1 MPSKVQLYAQMADRT
16 AEQITGSYQK
26 WTAFLTTAARLYKY
40 PYNEQ
45 LMIFAQRP
53 EATACAEYDLWN
65 KQMRRYVRRGSK
77 GIALVDTSSD
87 QPKLRYVFDVS
98 DTSGGENSRRPYL
111 WEYRQ
116 EHREVVSAA
125 LEQRFDV
132 SGENGLA
139 DQMERVAAQL
149 VDEYWHD
156 NWRDIVGIVDG
167 SFLEGYD
174 DFNIGA
180 AFRNAAVVSTT
191 YALLSRCGM
200 QPGDYFEHE
209 DFLNVFDFNTPQTVA
224 ALGTAISQSSELV
237 LRQIEI
243 TIKNY
248 EREKLAE
255 RSHSHD
261 RADLHQERGLPDS
274 RPDAER
280 DAGGRETPGQ
290 VRETAQ
296 ELSSGAQT
304 GAVQPSGAVGEAV
317 SAPAGDQRDGEPEAG
332 ADDAGADEV
341 GGRDGGAESPRP
353 DEMGGADEQPESAGG
368 GDHSQR
374 AGVQLTNDAP
384 EAEPAQ
390 PPIPQ
395 AYQLSLFPTEDEQ
408 IAYIAEAESY
418 TPSAFSMSIP
428 QADIDHILRMEGN
441 ADYARMKIATEF
453 SKVKSVEE
461 IAAFLQSSFHGGNG
475 VVTEN
480 GRYSAWYAED
490 GIHIANG
497 DAARYLTSAKVVS
510 WQEAAERI
518 GQLLEQGE
526 YAANVELAEAPGHE
540 RTELAQS
547 IWYLRQD
554 LSEKARA
561 QGYLSCLSDM
571 RGGGFPEETARLAE
585 RLTDPAFREVLMD
598 DFSQLRSDYREDRS
612 LLRFHHHK
620 PDKIEQ
626 GLRELSLPRR
636 EYRTEMAEIPAVQRF
651 ITEDEIAATLTRGS
665 NIEGSKGRIYA
676 YFKEKHS
683 PKEQADF
690 LRKEYGIGGHSHA
703 VSGASHSGED
713 HSGKGVSLKKQD
725 CPEIQLNWANVAK
738 RISELIRK
746 DRFLTLEEKARF
758 EQLQRQTAARSAAWN
773 DYNAVKEAHPDNLV
787 LFQVGDF
794 FELYGEDAKQAAG
807 LLDMNLTSRSIPG
820 AGRVEMC
827 GVPSH
832 NLEMY
837 VEKLR
842 DKYDVT
848 IAEAPDFRGERH
860 IYTLRSIDHEA
871 EAAINAYEAEFG
883 ADGTRVF
890 RDPAA
895 EQVQPTVQELFERYR
910 LSVGNAL
917 VADDAFLNACRNSD
931 RQNAYLE
938 GAAAIRRIVTE
949 SGDLQLTRL
958 YFDMPAFHNRL
969 HQELLDE
976 LYPTLATTITPSPY
990 KVTQE
995 DIDAALQSWN
1005 GKIES
1010 KQAVV
1015 RYMAQHGRERE
1026 TAAWLAREYG
1036 LKDTSKPLQIS
1047 VGNSEPVT
1055 LSWAKVQRRIALLIR
1070 EDKFFTEQE
1079 KSLLENNPDYRLLGR
1094 LRADCEYFLGAGN
1107 RAEKHLWAGSVYAQ
1121 IVKMRELYDALPQKP
1136 EWLTKEM
1143 IDDYADRMAP
1153 QYQVVVYHHF
1163 ENSFDEKRDYQ
1174 TLEEAE
1180 KAAQGYVNGTME
1192 SDGFAYDGAAI
1203 YDQQA
1208 RKYLRIYGD
1217 YPDERAHAEVA
1228 GREPTAETII
1238 PADRFHVVSLDRG
1251 FRTLYAV
1258 WDDENNG
1265 YHVDAD
1271 GVTEEFTSEW
1281 QAEAYRLELQGQAEQ
1296 ALMERAKGLIS
1307 DFCRSEYGSE
1317 ADFGDPAKIGVAYT
1331 TVTDDEIPIQV
1342 NIDLVN
1348 YRLERYLDD
1357 EHLETRQY
1365 GSLQELIANE
1375 LENLDFSD
1383 LIHVS
1388 DEDVEQHRW
1397 HEPEEAVVE
1406 APETAPV
1413 PQKDKF
1419 PYSVGDTVYLENGKP
1434 YIIESIGVF
1443 DITLSDPTLFYP
1455 ISRAESRES
1464 FARLMERYPQ
1474 PEKTAAENTAVPE
1487 KEPNHT
1493 YTEETVAVYPGDK
1506 NNLPYDVEIRT
1517 LRFDEPEHDPPSA
1530 EPAEPEP
1537 PAMSEEE
1544 ALLLEQEGRAAL
1556 SEMGEFV
1563 PDFDDAISQ
1572 AEIDEPPTHRHAV
1585 SISIDGEW
1593 QGFPSADAAE
1603 QAAYA
1608 DFKAASHRNA
1618 QNFHITD
1625 DALGVGGAKAKFRA
1639 NMAAIHLLKELE
1651 FEGLQA
1657 SPEQQEILSRYVGWG
1672 GLADAFDESKD
1683 NWKAEFAELYAALS
1697 PEEYAAARASTLNA
1711 HYTSPT
1717 VIRAIYD
1724 AVENMGFQTGN
1735 ILEPSMGV
1743 GNFFGML
1750 PESMKSSRLYG
1761 VELDSI
1767 TGRIAKQLY
1776 PQADITVAGFE
1787 TTDRKDFYDLA
1798 VGNVPFGQYQV
1809 SDRAFDKLG
1818 FSIHNYFFAK
1828 ALDQVRPGGVV
1839 AFVTSRY
1846 TMDAKDSAARKYIAQ
1861 RADFL
1866 GAIRLPNNA
1875 FRANAGTDVVSDII
1889 FLQKRDRPIEIEP
1902 DWVHTG
1908 IWRNPGAN
1916 ADGFA
1921 INQYFIDHPEMILGR
1936 QTSESTQYGRQDF
1949 TVAPIEGADLAEQL
1963 SGAIRNIR
1971 GTYAEA
1977 ELPDLG
1983 EDETIVET
1991 VPADPNVRNFSY
2003 TVVDGELYYRQN
2015 SIMTK
2020 PDFNATAK
2028 ERAKGMVELRDCV
2041 QKLIS
2046 QQMDGFI
2053 SDETIRQTQA
2063 ELNTL
2068 YDGFTAKHGLIN
2080 SRANALA
2087 FAEDSS
2093 YYLLCSLEEL
2103 DEDKNLKRKADMFT
2117 RRTIRAHEAVTS
2129 VDTASEALAL
2139 SISEKACV
2147 DMEYMSKLTG
2157 RSQDELINEL
2167 NGVIFLDPVR
2177 GEWQTADEYLSGNVR
2192 QKLREAEQAA
2202 QDSPGYL
2209 PNVEALR
2216 QAQPRDLD
2224 ASEIEVRLGATW
2236 IDPSYIREFM
2246 WETFET
2252 PFYQQRMIDVT
2263 YSAFTA
2269 EWNIRNK
2276 NAVSYS
2282 NIAAYMT
2289 YGTERANAYKILED
2303 TLNLRDV
2310 RIYDTKHDAD
2320 GRERRVLNSKET
2332 TLAQQKQQAIRD
2344 AFRDWIWRNPD
2355 RRHTLVARY
2364 NELFNSTRPREYDGS
2379 HITFAGMNPEIRL
2392 REHQLNA
2399 VAHVLYGGNT
2409 LLAHEVGAG
2418 KTFEMVAAAMES
2430 KRLGLCHKSLFVVPN
2445 HLTEQWSGEF
2455 LRLYPSANILVATKK
2470 DFEPKNRKK
2479 FCARIATGEYDAVII
2494 GHSQFEKIP
2503 VSMERQQRLLAE
2515 QIFEVEEGLRE
2526 LKSQRAE
2533 RFTIKSLER
2542 TKRGLEAKLK
2552 KLQDSSRKDDV
2563 VTFEQLGVDR
2573 LYVDEAHNYKNL
2585 FLYTKMRNVAGLSST
2600 DAQKSSDMLLK
2611 CRYIDEITDSRGVVF
2626 ATGTPVSNS
2635 MTELY
2640 TMMRYLQHD
2649 AIRGKGLAHFDCWAS
2664 TFGETQTAI
2673 ELAPEGT
2680 GYRARTRFAKFFNL
2694 PELMTLF
2701 KEAADIKTSDQLNL
2715 PTPTPIYHNEV
2726 AQPTEIQKQMVQEL
2740 SERAARV
2747 HAQLVDP
2754 GTDNMLKITSDG
2766 RKLGLDQRIINPML
2780 PDEET
2785 TKVNQCV
2792 ANILQY
2798 WRDGEEEKLT
2808 QLVFCDI
2815 STPKTTPSQR
2825 AAKASPGTLD
2835 SPEIHALESAISLEE
2850 STETPF
2856 TVYEDVRQKLIDA
2869 GMPPEQIAFIHDAN
2883 TEVKKREL
2891 FAKVRSGQV
2900 RVLMGSTAKMGAGTN
2915 VQDRLVALHDLDCPW
2930 RPRDLTQRKGRIERQ
2945 GNQNNLVHV
2954 CRYVTEGTFDAY
2966 LWQTVENKQKF
2977 ISQIM
2982 TSKSPVRSCED
2993 VDATA
2998 LSFAEIKALC
3008 AGDPRIKERMDL
3020 DIEVSKLKIMKAD
3033 HNSKQFRLEDS
3044 LLKYFPEKIEEHKG
3058 FVRGLEADMQTL
3070 AAHPLP
3076 AEGFVG
3082 MEIRGDRLTDK
3093 ENAGAAL
3100 LDTCKEVKGKDPVQI
3115 GSYRGFTMSVAFDS
3129 MWKTYTLTLKGQMTH
3144 RVELGSDARGNL
3156 VRIENALDKMP
3167 ERLRGVQEQLENL
3180 YNQQAAAKAE
3190 VGKPFPQEQELAA
3203 KTARL
3208 IELDMELNLDGKGQ
3222 PQPEQAIAKSARPSV
3237 LDRLKAP
3244 LVHGAPEKPHK
3255 KEMEAR

>member
-1 MPSKVQLYAQMADRT
+1 MPSKLQTYMQMADEAQR
-16 AEQITGSYQK
+16 QITGSYRG
-26 WTAFLTTAARLYKY
+26 WTGFLTTAARLYKY
-40 PYNEQ
+40 PYAEQ
-45 LMIFAQRP
+45 VMIHAQRP
-53 EATACAEYDLWN
+53 DATACAEYDFWN
-65 KQMRRYVRRGSK
+65 ERMGRYVRRGSK
-77 GIALVDTSSD
+77 GIALIDSSGER
-87 QPKLRYVFDVS
+87 PRLRYVFDVS
-98 DTSGGENSRRPYL
+98 DTGGREFPKSRYL
-111 WEYRQ
+111 WEYRA
-116 EHREVVSAA
+116 EHADAVSAM
-125 LEQRFDV
+125 LESRYGVD
-132 SGENGLA
+132 GKGGLP
-139 DQMERVAAQL
+139 DQLERIASQL
-149 VDEYWHD
+149 AEEYWRD
-156 NWRDIVGIVDG
+156 YKRDILAIVDD
-167 SFLEGYD
+167 SFLYGYD
-174 DFNIGA
+174 EFNVGA
-180 AFRNAAVVSTT
+180 AFQSAAAVSIA
-191 YALLSRCGM
+191 YSLMSRCGLEA
-200 QPGDYFEHE
+200 DDRFEHE
-209 DFLNVFDFNTPQTVA
+209 DFLSIFDFNTPEA
-224 ALGTAISQSSELV
+224 AAELGTAVSRINGEV
-237 LRQIEI
+237 LRQIEV

-280 DAGGRETPGQ
+280 NAGGRETPGQ
-290 VRETAQ
+290 VWETAQ
-296 ELSSGAQT
+296 ALPSGAQT

-317 SAPAGDQRDGEPEAG
+317 PASAGDRRDGEPEIG

-353 DEMGGADEQPESAGG
+353 DEMGGADEQPESAGR
-368 GDHSQR
+368 GDHPQR
-374 AGVQLTNDAP
+374 AGVQLTQP
-384 EAEPAQ
+384 EPAK
-390 PPIPQ
+390 PLA

-428 QADIDHILRMEGN
+428 QSDIDHILRMEGN

-453 SKVKSVEE
+453 SKGKSVEE

-497 DAARYLTSAKVVS
+497 DAARHLASAKVVS

-540 RTELAQS
+540 RAELAQS

-585 RLTDPAFREVLMD
+585 SLTDLAFRETLSGELAQ
-598 DFSQLRSDYREDRS
+598 FSAAYEQDRS
-612 LLRFHHHK
+612 LMRFNFHK
-620 PDKIEQ
+620 PYQIWQ
-626 GLRELSLPRR
+626 GLQELNLPRR
-636 EYRTEMAEIPAVQRF
+636 EYSTEMAEIPAVQRF

-690 LRKEYGIGGHSHA
+690 LRKEYGIGGSSHA

-713 HSGKGVSLKKQD
+713 HSGKGIVLKKQD

-746 DRFLTLEEKARF
+746 DRFLTPEEKARF
-758 EQLQRQTAARSAAWN
+758 EQLQRQTAERSAAWN
-773 DYNAVKEAHPDNLV
+773 DYNAVKKTHPDNLV

-794 FELYGEDAKQAAG
+794 FEMYGEDAKQAAE
-807 LLDMNLTSRSIPG
+807 LLDLNLTTRAIPG

-848 IAEAPDFRGERH
+848 IAEAPDFRSERH

-895 EQVQPTVQELFERYR
+895 EQPQPTVAELFEGYK
-910 LSVGNAL
+910 LTVGNAL

-976 LYPTLATTITPSPY
+976 LYPTLATTVTPSPY
-990 KVTQE
+990 KVTQA
-995 DIDAALQSWN
+995 DIDAALQQWN
-1005 GKIES
+1005 GRIES
-1010 KQAVV
+1010 KHAVV
-1015 RYMAQHGRERE
+1015 RYMKAHARDRD

-1055 LSWAKVQRRIALLIR
+1055 LSWAKVQRRIAQLIQS
-1070 EDKFFTEQE
+1070 DNFYTEQE
-1079 KSLLENNPDYRLLGR
+1079 QDNFDNIDPIAIREAL
-1094 LRADCEYFLGAGN
+1094 
-1107 RAEKHLWAGSVYAQ
+1107 AERG
-1121 IVKMRELYDALPQKP
+1121 IVNG
-1136 EWLTKEM
+1136 
-1143 IDDYADRMAP
+1143 
-1153 QYQVVVYHHF
+1153 QVVDA
-1163 ENSFDEKRDYQ
+1163 EANRNSPFIRQVMADVERI
-1174 TLEEAE
+1174 
-1180 KAAQGYVNGTME
+1180 AAQE
-1192 SDGFAYDGAAI
+1192 RKA
-1203 YDQQA
+1203 QQ
-1208 RKYLRIYGD
+1208 
-1217 YPDERAHAEVA
+1217 E
-1228 GREPTAETII
+1228 EPAFD

-1258 WDDENNG
+1258 WDDETHG
-1265 YHVDAD
+1265 YHVDTD

-1281 QAEAYRLELQGQAEQ
+1281 QAEAYRLELQGQVEQ
-1296 ALMERAKGLIS
+1296 ALIERAKGLIS

-1317 ADFGDPAKIGVAYT
+1317 ADFSDPAKIGVAYT

-1365 GSLQELIANE
+1365 GSLQEIITNE

-1388 DEDVEQHRW
+1388 DEDVEQYRW
-1397 HEPEEAVVE
+1397 HEPEEAVTDV
-1406 APETAPV
+1406 PETAPV
-1413 PQKDKF
+1413 PQREPF
-1419 PYSVGDTVYLENGKP
+1419 PYSVGDTVYLEDGKP
-1434 YIIESIGVF
+1434 FIIESIGLF
-1443 DITLSDPTLFYP
+1443 DISLRDPSLRYP
-1455 ISRAESRES
+1455 VSRAESRES

-1474 PEKTAAENTAVPE
+1474 PEQAPA
-1487 KEPNHT
+1487 
-1493 YTEETVAVYPGDK
+1493 YTEQTVAVYPADK

-1530 EPAEPEP
+1530 EPAKPEP
-1537 PAMSEEE
+1537 PAMNEEE
-1544 ALLLEQEGRAAL
+1544 RLILEHEGRAAL

-1572 AEIDEPPTHRHAV
+1572 AEIDEPPAHRPAV
-1585 SISIDGEW
+1585 SIPVDGEW
-1593 QGFPSADAAE
+1593 QGFPSVAAAE

-1608 DFKAASHRNA
+1608 DFKAASHRDA

-1639 NMAAIHLLKELE
+1639 NMAAIHLLQELE

-1683 NWKAEFAELYAALS
+1683 NWKVEFAELYAALS

-1776 PQADITVAGFE
+1776 PKADITVAGFE
-1787 TTDRKDFYDLA
+1787 TTDRKDFFDLA

-1828 ALDQVRPGGVV
+1828 ALEQVRPGGVV

-1875 FRANAGTDVVSDII
+1875 FKANAGTDVVSDII

-1908 IWRNPGAN
+1908 AN

-1921 INQYFIDHPEMILGR
+1921 INRYFIDNPEMVLGR

-1991 VPADPNVRNFSY
+1991 IPADPNVRNFSY

-2068 YDGFTAKHGLIN
+2068 YDGFTAKYGLIN

-2147 DMEYMSKLTG
+2147 DMAYMAQLTG
-2157 RSQDELINEL
+2157 KDEDALASDL
-2167 NGVIFLDPVR
+2167 RGVIFRNPENKR
-2177 GEWQTADEYLSGNVR
+2177 WETADEYLSGNVR
-2192 QKLREAEQAA
+2192 EKLRIA
-2202 QDSPGYL
+2202 QSAQNLFEGDYAG
-2209 PNVEALR
+2209 NVEAL
-2216 QAQPRDLD
+2216 QAAQPKDLD

-2344 AFRDWIWRNPD
+2344 AFRDWIWRDPD

-2715 PTPTPIYHNEV
+2715 PTPTAVYHNEV

-2754 GTDNMLKITSDG
+2754 STDNMLKITSDG
-2766 RKLGLDQRIINPML
+2766 RKLGLDQRIINPDL
-2780 PDEET
+2780 PDDPNS
-2785 TKVNQCV
+2785 KVNRCV
-2792 ANILQY
+2792 DNIHRIWQ
-2798 WRDGEEEKLT
+2798 DGQADRLT
-2808 QLVFCDI
+2808 QLVFCDL
-2815 STPKTTPSQR
+2815 STPKTGATGAK
-2825 AAKASPGTLD
+2825 AAKTAGGNLD
-2835 SPEIHALESAISLEE
+2835 NPELNALERLIDKDNPDE
-2850 STETPF
+2850 PGF
-2856 TVYEDVRQKLIDA
+2856 TVYDDIREKLVARGI
-2869 GMPPEQIAFIHDAN
+2869 PREEIAFIHEAN
-2883 TEVKKREL
+2883 TETRKKEL

-2900 RVLMGSTAKMGAGTN
+2900 RVLMGSTFKMGAGMN

-2930 RPRDLTQRKGRIERQ
+2930 RPGDLEQRSGRIIRQ
-2945 GNQNNLVHV
+2945 GNRNKEVHIY
-2954 CRYVTEGTFDAY
+2954 RYVTESTFDAY

-2993 VDATA
+2993 VDETA
-2998 LSFAEIKALC
+2998 LSYAEIKALC
-3008 AGDPRIKERMDL
+3008 AGDERIKEKMDL
-3020 DIEVSKLKIMKAD
+3020 DVDVARLKLMKAS
-3033 HNSKQFRLEDS
+3033 HQSQQFRLEDN
-3044 LLKYFPEKIEEHKG
+3044 LLRHFPEQIRQNESFVEG
-3058 FVRGLEADMQTL
+3058 FTADMQTL
-3070 AAHPLP
+3070 SAHPHP
-3076 AEGFVG
+3076 VDGFAG
-3082 MEIRGDRLTDK
+3082 MEVKGDLLTDK
-3093 ENAGAAL
+3093 DNAGAAIL
-3100 LDTCKEVKGKDPVQI
+3100 EAFKDAKGMEPVPI
-3115 GSYRGFTMSVAFDS
+3115 GSYRGFAMSLTVEDFGRDFV
-3129 MWKTYTLTLKGQMTH
+3129 LTLKGKMNH
-3144 RVELGSDARGNL
+3144 RVTLGKDARGNL
-3156 VRIENALDKMP
+3156 TRIDNVLSAMPDRLQNVRNTLDALTAQM
-3167 ERLRGVQEQLENL
+3167 ET
-3180 YNQQAAAKAE
+3180 AKAE
-3190 VGKPFPQEQELAA
+3190 LGKPFPQEDELRT
-3203 KTARL
+3203 KSARL
-3208 IELDMELNLDGKGQ
+3208 AELNAELNIDDRT
-3222 PQPEQAIAKSARPSV
+3222 PMEQMAEDAPAVQSAKAERPSV
-3237 LDRLKAP
+3237 LAKLKAP
-3244 LVHGAPEKPHK
+3244 LSQPCAEDKIRHRN
-3255 KEMEAR
+3255 KEER

>member
-167 SFLEGYD
+167 SFLEDYD
-174 DFNIGA
+174 EFNIGA
-180 AFRNAAVVSTT
+180 AFRNATVVSTT

-237 LRQIEI
+237 LRQIEV

-248 EREKLAE
+248 EREKIAE
-255 RSHSHD
+255 RSESHERTDLHPQRGLSDSRSEPD
-261 RADLHQERGLPDS
+261 RAAASP
-274 RPDAER
+274 A
-280 DAGGRETPGQ
+280 GQ
-290 VRETAQ
+290 VRQDAEGLPEGA
-296 ELSSGAQT
+296 SSGAVEQPA
-304 GAVQPSGAVGEAV
+304 AVREAV
-317 SAPAGDQRDGEPEAG
+317 PPSAGDRRGSEQPAGT
-332 ADDAGADEV
+332 DDAGADEV
-341 GGRDGGAESPRP
+341 GRRDGSAESQRS
-353 DEMGGADEQPESAGG
+353 DEVGRADEHAESAGRG
-368 GDHSQR
+368 NDPHGV
-374 AGVQLTNDAP
+374 GVQLNMFDAP
-384 EAEPAQ
+384 AGAQMSFFPSEAE
-390 PPIPQ
+390 
-395 AYQLSLFPTEDEQ
+395 Q
-408 IAYIAEAESY
+408 IQSIAEAESV
-418 TPSAFSMSIP
+418 TPSAFSMFIS
-428 QADIDHILRMEGN
+428 QDDIDHILRAGGN
-441 ADYARMKIATEF
+441 ADAARMKIAAEF
-453 SKVKSVEE
+453 SKQKPLEDC
-461 IAAFLQSSFHGGNG
+461 AAFLKALYYGGNG
-475 VVTEN
+475 LITDN
-480 GRYSAWYAED
+480 GRLSAWYGDD
-490 GIHIANG
+490 GIHIATG
-497 DAARYLTSAKVVS
+497 DTSRYLRSAQVIG
-510 WQEAAERI
+510 WADAAERI
-518 GQLLEQGE
+518 EELLDGGAFATNLE
-526 YAANVELAEAPGHE
+526 VTEAPRYE
-540 RTELAQS
+540 RLGIAVDVWNLYHDFSDEAKSL
-547 IWYLRQD
+547 
-554 LSEKARA
+554 
-561 QGYLSCLSDM
+561 GYLSCLGNIHSTS
-571 RGGGFPEETARLAE
+571 FPEETE
-585 RLTDPAFREVLMD
+585 RLTDDLLNPAFRDRLLSEYKVFMD
-598 DFSQLRSDYREDRS
+598 AYRENRA
-612 LLRFHHHK
+612 LLRFHYHK
-620 PDKIEQ
+620 SQALLTRLED
-626 GLRELSLPRR
+626 LSLPRKEFR
-636 EYRTEMAEIPAVQRF
+636 SDMEAIPETGRF
-651 ITEDEIAATLTRGS
+651 ITEDEIAASLANGS
-665 NIEGSKGRIYA
+665 SFEGGKTRIYA
-676 YFKEKHS
+676 FFQTSHT
-683 PKEQADF
+683 PKENADF
-690 LRKEYGIGGHSHA
+690 LKKEYGIGGHTHA
-703 VSGASHSGED
+703 VSRESGSYED
-713 HSGKGVSLKKQD
+713 HGSKGITLKKAGCADVQM
-725 CPEIQLNWANVAK
+725 NWNKVAS
-738 RISELIRK
+738 RISELIRMNRYFTP
-746 DRFLTLEEKARF
+746 DEQALYDKAQAQDVVRN
-758 EQLQRQTAARSAAWN
+758 TAYDS
-773 DYNAVKEAHPDNLV
+773 YNAIKEAHPDDIV
-787 LFQVGDF
+787 LYQVGDF
-794 FELYGEDAKQAAG
+794 FEIYGEDARQAAE
-807 LLDMNLTSRSIPG
+807 LLDMNLTTRNIPDV
-820 AGRVEMC
+820 GRVEMY
-827 GVPSH
+827 GLPSH

-895 EQVQPTVQELFERYR
+895 EQVQPTVQERLEHYR
-910 LSVGNAL
+910 PVVMAAVSEDTAYR
-917 VADDAFLNACRNSD
+917 NACGHSD
-931 RQNAYLE
+931 RENAE
-938 GAAAIRRIVTE
+938 IECNAAVRRAVLNSKDMELIRLFSDVPEFR
-949 SGDLQLTRL
+949 S
-958 YFDMPAFHNRL
+958 RL
-969 HQELLDE
+969 HQEVFEGTYERLHDLLRPLSQD
-976 LYPTLATTITPSPY
+976 
-990 KVTQE
+990 
-995 DIDAALQSWN
+995 DIDDALRAWN
-1005 GKIES
+1005 GNIES
-1010 KQAVV
+1010 KHAVV
-1015 RYMAQHGRERE
+1015 RYMQQHGREKE
-1026 TAAWLAREYG
+1026 TAAWLAHEYG
-1036 LKDTSKPLQIS
+1036 GKE
-1047 VGNSEPVT
+1047 GNNLFIVRAGSPETAELTWP
-1055 LSWAKVQRRIALLIR
+1055 KVQRRLAQLIR
-1070 EDKFFTEQE
+1070 EDKFYT
-1079 KSLLENNPDYRLLGR
+1079 
-1094 LRADCEYFLGAGN
+1094 
-1107 RAEKHLWAGSVYAQ
+1107 
-1121 IVKMRELYDALPQKP
+1121 
-1136 EWLTKEM
+1136 
-1143 IDDYADRMAP
+1143 
-1153 QYQVVVYHHF
+1153 
-1163 ENSFDEKRDYQ
+1163 
-1174 TLEEAE
+1174 EAE
-1180 KAAQGYVNGTME
+1180 RDNFDDIDPVAIREALAQRGIVGGKVVDSEKLN
-1192 SDGFAYDGAAI
+1192 SDPFIQRVMQDA
-1203 YDQQA
+1203 
-1208 RKYLRIYGD
+1208 
-1217 YPDERAHAEVA
+1217 ERV
-1228 GREPTAETII
+1228 
-1238 PADRFHVVSLDRG
+1238 
-1251 FRTLYAV
+1251 
-1258 WDDENNG
+1258 
-1265 YHVDAD
+1265 
-1271 GVTEEFTSEW
+1271 
-1281 QAEAYRLELQGQAEQ
+1281 AEQ

-1317 ADFGDPAKIGVAYT
+1317 ADFSDPAKIGVAYT
-1331 TVTDDEIPIQV
+1331 TVTDDEIPLQV

-1365 GSLQELIANE
+1365 GSLQEIITNE

-1388 DEDVEQHRW
+1388 DEDVEQYRW
-1397 HEPEEAVVE
+1397 HEPEEAVTDV
-1406 APETAPV
+1406 PETAPV
-1413 PQKDKF
+1413 PQREPF
-1419 PYSVGDTVYLENGKP
+1419 PYSVGDTVYLEDGKP
-1434 YIIESIGVF
+1434 FIIENLGLF
-1443 DITLSDPTLFYP
+1443 DISLRDPSLRYP
-1455 ISRAESRES
+1455 VSRVESRES

-1474 PEKTAAENTAVPE
+1474 PEQAP
-1487 KEPNHT
+1487 T
-1493 YTEETVAVYPGDK
+1493 YTEETVAVYPADK

-1530 EPAEPEP
+1530 EPAKPEP

-1544 ALLLEQEGRAAL
+1544 ALILEQEGRAAL

-1572 AEIDEPPTHRHAV
+1572 AEIDEPPAHRPAV
-1585 SISIDGEW
+1585 SIPIDGEW
-1593 QGFPSADAAE
+1593 QDFYSVAAAE

-1608 DFKAASHRNA
+1608 DFKAASHRDA

-1639 NMAAIHLLKELE
+1639 NMAAIQLLQELE

-1672 GLADAFDESKD
+1672 GLADAFDENKP
-1683 NWKAEFAELYAALS
+1683 NWSDEFAELYATLS

-1717 VIRAIYD
+1717 VIKAIYE
-1724 AVENMGFQTGN
+1724 AVGNMGFQSGN

-1743 GNFFGML
+1743 GNFFGLL
-1750 PESMKSSRLYG
+1750 PEQMQGSKLYG

-1776 PQADITVAGFE
+1776 PKADITIAGFE

-1809 SDRAFDKLG
+1809 DDRAYNKLG
-1818 FSIHNYFFAK
+1818 FSIHDYFFAK
-1828 ALDQVRPGGVV
+1828 TLDQVRPGGVI

-1846 TMDAKDSAARKYIAQ
+1846 TMDKQSSEVRRYIAQ
-1861 RADFL
+1861 RAELL

-1875 FRANAGTDVVSDII
+1875 FRANAGTDVVSDIL

-1902 DWVHTG
+1902 DWVHLG
-1908 IWRNPGAN
+1908 QNE
-1916 ADGFA
+1916 DGFA
-1921 INQYFIDHPEMILGR
+1921 INRYFVDHPEMILGR
-1936 QTSESTQYGRQDF
+1936 QTSESTQYGKQDF
-1949 TVAPIEGADLAEQL
+1949 TVVPIEGLALADQL
-1963 SGAIRNIR
+1963 HDAVKNIR
-1971 GTYAEA
+1971 GTYQEA
-1977 ELPDLG
+1977 ELPELG
-1983 EDETIVET
+1983 EGEQIDTSI
-1991 VPADPNVRNFSY
+1991 PADPNVKNYSY
-2003 TVVDGELYYRQN
+2003 TVVDGEVYYREN
-2015 SIMTK
+2015 SRMVK
-2020 PDFNATAK
+2020 PELNATAA
-2028 ERAKGMVELRDCV
+2028 ERVKGMVALRDCV
-2041 QKLIS
+2041 NELIAL
-2046 QQMDGFI
+2046 QMDEYSAESRI
-2053 SDETIRQTQA
+2053 QEAQT
-2063 ELNTL
+2063 ELNRL
-2068 YDGFTAKHGLIN
+2068 YDAFSAKHGLIN
-2080 SRANALA
+2080 DRANRLA
-2087 FAEDSS
+2087 FSDDSS
-2093 YYLLCSLEEL
+2093 YYLLCSLEVL
-2103 DEDKNLKRKADMFT
+2103 DDDGKLERKADMFHK
-2117 RRTIRAHEAVTS
+2117 RTIKQQRSVDS
-2129 VDTASEALAL
+2129 VDTASEALAVC
-2139 SISEKACV
+2139 IGERACV
-2147 DMEYMSKLTG
+2147 DLDFMASLMGGSEKIPQIVEDLK
-2157 RSQDELINEL
+2157 
-2167 NGVIFLDPVR
+2167 GVIYKEPNSGPFDLQDG
-2177 GEWQTADEYLSGNVR
+2177 GEHWAKGWQTADEYLSGNVR
-2192 QKLREAEQAA
+2192 QKLRTAQRVAARDPFFAGNVDALIAA
-2202 QDSPGYL
+2202 QPK
-2209 PNVEALR
+2209 
-2216 QAQPRDLD
+2216 DLE

-2236 IDPSYIREFM
+2236 FDKKYIEQFM
-2246 WETFET
+2246 YETFET
-2252 PFYQQRMIDVT
+2252 PRYLRGQIEISYVP
-2263 YSAFTA
+2263 YTA
-2269 EWNIRNK
+2269 EWQ
-2276 NAVSYS
+2276 VSRKSMVRY
-2282 NIAAYMT
+2282 NDVAAFTT
-2289 YGTERANAYKILED
+2289 YGTDRASAYRLLED
-2303 TLNLRDV
+2303 ALNLRDI
-2310 RIYDTKHDAD
+2310 RIYDTIEDAD
-2320 GRERRVLNSKET
+2320 GRERRVLNAKET
-2332 TLAQQKQQAIRD
+2332 TLAAQKQQLIRD
-2344 AFRDWIWRNPD
+2344 AFKDWIWKDPE
-2355 RRHTLVARY
+2355 RRETLVRQY
-2364 NELFNSTRPREYDGS
+2364 NEEMNSTRPREYDGS
-2379 HITFAGMNPEIRL
+2379 HIVFSGMNPEITL
-2392 REHQLNA
+2392 REHQKNA
-2399 VAHVLYGGNT
+2399 IAHVLYGGNT

-2418 KTFEMVAAAMES
+2418 KTFEMVASAMES
-2430 KRLGLCHKSLFVVPN
+2430 KRLGLCQKSIFVVPN
-2445 HLTEQWSGEF
+2445 HLTEQWASEF
-2455 LRLYPSANILVATKK
+2455 LRLYPSANILVTTKK
-2470 DFEPKNRKK
+2470 DFETHNRKK
-2479 FCARIATGEYDAVII
+2479 FCACIATGDYDAVII
-2494 GHSQFEKIP
+2494 GHSQFERIP
-2503 VSMERQQRLLAE
+2503 ISPERQERLLHQ
-2515 QIFEVEEGLRE
+2515 QIEEITDGIQDTKLAGGN
-2526 LKSQRAE
+2526 S
-2533 RFTIKSLER
+2533 FTIKSLER
-2542 TKRGLEAKLK
+2542 TKKGLEARLK
-2552 KLQDSSRKDDV
+2552 KLQASDRKDDV
-2563 VTFEQLGVDR
+2563 IYFEQLGVDR
-2573 LYVDEAHNYKNL
+2573 MFVDESDNYKNL
-2585 FLYTKMRNVAGLSST
+2585 FLYTKMRNVAGLSTT
-2600 DAQKSSDMLLK
+2600 DAQKSSDMFSK
-2611 CRYIDEITDSRGVVF
+2611 CRYMDELTGGRGVVF

-2640 TMMRYLQHD
+2640 TIQRYLQHD
-2649 AIRGKGLAHFDCWAS
+2649 RLREMGMGHFDCWAS
-2664 TFGETQTAI
+2664 RFGETTTAL

-2694 PELMTLF
+2694 PELMNLF
-2701 KEAADIKTSDQLNL
+2701 KEVADIKTADQLHL
-2715 PTPTPIYHNEV
+2715 PTPEV
-2726 AQPTEIQKQMVQEL
+2726 AYHTIATKPTQIQQDMVKAL
-2740 SERAARV
+2740 SERASKV
-2747 HAQLVDP
+2747 HSGAVSPDV
-2754 GTDNMLKITSDG
+2754 DNMLKITSDG

-2850 STETPF
+2850 SSDTPF

-2945 GNQNNLVHV
+2945 GNQNKLVHV

-3082 MEIRGDRLTDK
+3082 MEIRGDQLTDK

-3167 ERLRGVQEQLENL
+3167 ERLRSVQEQLENL

-3244 LVHGAPEKPHK
+3244 PVHGAPEKPHK

>member
-167 SFLEGYD
+167 SFLEDYD
-174 DFNIGA
+174 EFNIGA

-255 RSHSHD
+255 RSESHE
-261 RADLHQERGLPDS
+261 RTDLHPQRGLSDS
-274 RPDAER
+274 RPEPDRA
-280 DAGGRETPGQ
+280 AASPAGQ
-290 VRETAQ
+290 VRQDAE
-296 ELSSGAQT
+296 ELPEGASSGAVEQPA
-304 GAVQPSGAVGEAV
+304 AVREAV
-317 SAPAGDQRDGEPEAG
+317 PPSAGDRRGGEQPAGT
-332 ADDAGADEV
+332 DDAGADEV
-341 GGRDGGAESPRP
+341 GGRDGIAESQRP
-353 DEMGGADEQPESAGG
+353 DEVGRADEHAESAGRG
-368 GDHSQR
+368 NDPHGT
-374 AGVQLTNDAP
+374 GVQLNMFDAP
-384 EAEPAQ
+384 AGAQMSFFPSEAE
-390 PPIPQ
+390 
-395 AYQLSLFPTEDEQ
+395 Q
-408 IAYIAEAESY
+408 IQSIAEAESV
-418 TPSAFSMSIP
+418 TPSAFSMFIS
-428 QADIDHILRMEGN
+428 QDDIDHILRAGGN
-441 ADYARMKIATEF
+441 ADAARMKIAAEF
-453 SKVKSVEE
+453 SKQKPLEDR
-461 IAAFLQSSFHGGNG
+461 AAFLKALYHGGNG
-475 VVTEN
+475 LITDN
-480 GRYSAWYAED
+480 GRLSAWYGDD
-490 GIHIANG
+490 GIHIATG
-497 DAARYLTSAKVVS
+497 DTSRYLRSAQVIG
-510 WQEAAERI
+510 WADAAERI
-518 GQLLEQGE
+518 EELLDGGAFATNLE
-526 YAANVELAEAPGHE
+526 VTEAPHYE
-540 RTELAQS
+540 RLGIAVDVWNLYHDFSDEAKSL
-547 IWYLRQD
+547 
-554 LSEKARA
+554 
-561 QGYLSCLSDM
+561 GYLSCLGNIHSTS
-571 RGGGFPEETARLAE
+571 FPEETE
-585 RLTDPAFREVLMD
+585 RLTDDLLNPAFRDRLLSEYKVFMD
-598 DFSQLRSDYREDRS
+598 SYRENRA
-612 LLRFHHHK
+612 LLRFHYHK
-620 PDKIEQ
+620 SQALLTRLED
-626 GLRELSLPRR
+626 LYLPRKEFR
-636 EYRTEMAEIPAVQRF
+636 SDMEAIPETGRF
-651 ITEDEIAATLTRGS
+651 ITEDEIAASLANGS
-665 NIEGSKGRIYA
+665 SFEGGKTRIYA
-676 YFKEKHS
+676 FFQTSHT
-683 PKEQADF
+683 PKENADF
-690 LRKEYGIGGHSHA
+690 LKKEYGIGGHTHA
-703 VSGASHSGED
+703 VSRESGSYED
-713 HSGKGVSLKKQD
+713 HGSKGITLKKAGCADVQM
-725 CPEIQLNWANVAK
+725 NWNKVAS
-738 RISELIRK
+738 RISELIRMNRYFTP
-746 DRFLTLEEKARF
+746 DEQALYDKAQAQDVVRN
-758 EQLQRQTAARSAAWN
+758 TAYDS
-773 DYNAVKEAHPDNLV
+773 YNVIKEAHPDNIV

-794 FELYGEDAKQAAG
+794 FEMYGEDARQAE
-807 LLDMNLTSRSIPG
+807 LLLHLNLTSRNIPDV
-820 AGRVEMC
+820 GRVTMC
-827 GVPSH
+827 GIPAHS
-832 NLEMY
+832 LEQY

-848 IAEAPDFRGERH
+848 IAATQENNNERH

-871 EAAINAYEAEFG
+871 EAAINTYEAEFG

-895 EQVQPTVQELFERYR
+895 ELPPQPAVRELFDGYK
-910 LSVGNAL
+910 LTVGNAL
-917 VADDAFLNACRNSD
+917 SKDTAFVNACRNSD

-938 GAAAIRRIVTE
+938 GADAIRRIVTA
-949 SGDLQLTRL
+949 SDDLQLVRL

-969 HQELLDE
+969 HQELLEE
-976 LYPTLATTITPSPY
+976 LYPTLATTVTPSPY

-995 DIDAALQSWN
+995 DIDAALQKWN
-1005 GKIES
+1005 GNPQS
-1010 KQAVV
+1010 KQAVE
-1015 RYMAQHGRERE
+1015 RYMERHGREKD
-1026 TAAWLAREYG
+1026 TALWLAQEYG
-1036 LKDTSKPLQIS
+1036 AGDTSQPLQIS
-1047 VGNSEPVT
+1047 VGNSEPVM
-1055 LSWAKVQRRIALLIR
+1055 LSWAKVQRRIAQLIR
-1070 EDKFFTEQE
+1070 EDQFLTEQE
-1079 KSLLENNPDYRLLGR
+1079 KDVLEHNPDYRLLDR

-1136 EWLTKEM
+1136 EWLTKEA

-1163 ENSFDEKRDYQ
+1163 ENGFDEKLDYQ

-1180 KAAQGYVNGTME
+1180 KAAQGYVDGTME

-1203 YDQQA
+1203 YDL
-1208 RKYLRIYGD
+1208 RENRYLSIFGN
-1217 YPDERAHAEVA
+1217 YPDEKAQAQVE
-1228 GREPTAETII
+1228 GREPPT
-1238 PADRFHVVSLDRG
+1238 V
-1251 FRTLYAV
+1251 
-1258 WDDENNG
+1258 
-1265 YHVDAD
+1265 
-1271 GVTEEFTSEW
+1271 
-1281 QAEAYRLELQGQAEQ
+1281 LEQ
-1296 ALMERAKGLIS
+1296 
-1307 DFCRSEYGSE
+1307 
-1317 ADFGDPAKIGVAYT
+1317 
-1331 TVTDDEIPIQV
+1331 
-1342 NIDLVN
+1342 
-1348 YRLERYLDD
+1348 
-1357 EHLETRQY
+1357 
-1365 GSLQELIANE
+1365 
-1375 LENLDFSD
+1375 
-1383 LIHVS
+1383 
-1388 DEDVEQHRW
+1388 
-1397 HEPEEAVVE
+1397 E
-1406 APETAPV
+1406 APVSIVHDPLAP
-1413 PQKDKF
+1413 
-1419 PYSVGDTVYLENGKP
+1419 PYKSGDTVYLDGKP
-1434 YIIESIGVF
+1434 FEITEVGLFDVHLRDPSQAYPIFRVESKERLPALLRRDERNAHLFTPEAPAREQPQPV
-1443 DITLSDPTLFYP
+1443 TKPAAFYP
-1455 ISRAESRES
+1455 A
-1464 FARLMERYPQ
+1464 
-1474 PEKTAAENTAVPE
+1474 EKT
-1487 KEPNHT
+1487 H
-1493 YTEETVAVYPGDK
+1493 
-1506 NNLPYDVEIRT
+1506 LPYDIEIQT
-1517 LRFDEPEHDPPSA
+1517 LHIPEPEHDPPSA
-1530 EPAEPEP
+1530 EPIETEP

-1544 ALLLEQEGRAAL
+1544 ALILEQEGRAAL

-1572 AEIDEPPTHRHAV
+1572 AEIDEPPAHRPAV
-1585 SISIDGEW
+1585 SIPIDGEW
-1593 QGFPSADAAE
+1593 QDFHSVAAAE

-1608 DFKAASHRNA
+1608 DFKAASHRDA

-1639 NMAAIHLLKELE
+1639 NMAAIRLLQELE

-1672 GLADAFDESKD
+1672 GLADAFDENKP
-1683 NWKAEFAELYAALS
+1683 NWSDEFAELYATLS

-1717 VIRAIYD
+1717 VIKAIYE
-1724 AVENMGFQTGN
+1724 AVGNMGFQSGN

-1743 GNFFGML
+1743 GNFFGLL
-1750 PESMKSSRLYG
+1750 PEQMQGSKLYG

-1776 PQADITVAGFE
+1776 PKADITIAGFE

-1809 SDRAFDKLG
+1809 DDRAYNKLG
-1818 FSIHNYFFAK
+1818 FSIHDYFFAK
-1828 ALDQVRPGGVV
+1828 TLDQVRPGGVI

-1846 TMDAKDSAARKYIAQ
+1846 TMDKQSPEVRRYIAQ
-1861 RADFL
+1861 RAELL

-1875 FRANAGTDVVSDII
+1875 FRANAGTDVVSDIL

-1902 DWVHTG
+1902 DWVHLG
-1908 IWRNPGAN
+1908 QNE
-1916 ADGFA
+1916 DGFA
-1921 INQYFIDHPEMILGR
+1921 INRYFVDHPEMILGR
-1936 QTSESTQYGRQDF
+1936 QTSESTQYGKQDF
-1949 TVAPIEGADLAEQL
+1949 TVVPIEGLALTDQL
-1963 SGAIRNIR
+1963 HDALKNIC
-1971 GTYAEA
+1971 GTYQEA
-1977 ELPDLG
+1977 ELPELG
-1983 EDETIVET
+1983 EGEQIDTSI
-1991 VPADPNVRNFSY
+1991 PADPNVKNYSY
-2003 TVVDGELYYRQN
+2003 TVVDGEVYYREN
-2015 SIMTK
+2015 SRMVK
-2020 PDFNATAK
+2020 PELNATAA
-2028 ERAKGMVELRDCV
+2028 ERVKGMVALRDCV
-2041 QKLIS
+2041 NELIAL
-2046 QQMDGFI
+2046 QMDEYSAESRI
-2053 SDETIRQTQA
+2053 QEAQT
-2063 ELNTL
+2063 ELNRL
-2068 YDGFTAKHGLIN
+2068 YDAFSTKHGLIN
-2080 SRANALA
+2080 DRANRLA
-2087 FAEDSS
+2087 FSDDSS
-2093 YYLLCSLEEL
+2093 YYLLCSLEVL
-2103 DEDKNLKRKADMFT
+2103 DDDGKLERKADMFHK
-2117 RRTIRAHEAVTS
+2117 RTIKQQRSVDS
-2129 VDTASEALAL
+2129 VDTASEALAVC
-2139 SISEKACV
+2139 IGEKACV
-2147 DMEYMSKLTG
+2147 DLDFMASLMGGSEKIPQIVEDLK
-2157 RSQDELINEL
+2157 
-2167 NGVIFLDPVR
+2167 GVIYKEPNSGPFDLQDG
-2177 GEWQTADEYLSGNVR
+2177 GEHWAKGWQTADEYLSGNVR
-2192 QKLREAEQAA
+2192 QKLRTAQRVAARDPFFAGNVDALIAA
-2202 QDSPGYL
+2202 QPK
-2209 PNVEALR
+2209 
-2216 QAQPRDLD
+2216 DLE
-2224 ASEIEVRLGATW
+2224 ASEIEVRLGVTW
-2236 IDPSYIREFM
+2236 LDKKYIEQFM
-2246 WETFET
+2246 YETFET
-2252 PFYQQRMIDVT
+2252 PRYLRGQIEISYVP
-2263 YSAFTA
+2263 YTA
-2269 EWNIRNK
+2269 EWQ
-2276 NAVSYS
+2276 VSRKSMVRY
-2282 NIAAYMT
+2282 NDVAAFTT
-2289 YGTERANAYKILED
+2289 YGTDRASAYRLLED
-2303 TLNLRDV
+2303 ALNLRDI
-2310 RIYDTKHDAD
+2310 RIYDTIEDAD
-2320 GRERRVLNSKET
+2320 GRERRVLNAKET
-2332 TLAQQKQQAIRD
+2332 TLAAQKQQLIRD
-2344 AFRDWIWRNPD
+2344 AFKDWIWKDPE
-2355 RRHTLVARY
+2355 RRETLVRQY
-2364 NELFNSTRPREYDGS
+2364 NEEMNSTRPREYDGS
-2379 HITFAGMNPEIRL
+2379 HIVFSGMNPEITL
-2392 REHQLNA
+2392 REHQKNA
-2399 VAHVLYGGNT
+2399 IAHVLYGGNT

-2418 KTFEMVAAAMES
+2418 KTFEMVASAMES
-2430 KRLGLCHKSLFVVPN
+2430 KRLGLCQKSIFVVPN
-2445 HLTEQWSGEF
+2445 HLTEQWASEF
-2455 LRLYPSANILVATKK
+2455 LRLYPSANILVTTKK
-2470 DFEPKNRKK
+2470 DFETHNRKK
-2479 FCARIATGEYDAVII
+2479 FCARIATGDYDAVII
-2494 GHSQFEKIP
+2494 GHSQFERIP
-2503 VSMERQQRLLAE
+2503 ISPERQERLLHQ
-2515 QIFEVEEGLRE
+2515 QIEEITDGIQDTKLAGGN
-2526 LKSQRAE
+2526 S
-2533 RFTIKSLER
+2533 FTIKSLER
-2542 TKRGLEAKLK
+2542 TKKGLEARLK
-2552 KLQDSSRKDDV
+2552 KLQASDRKDDV
-2563 VTFEQLGVDR
+2563 IYFEQLGVDR
-2573 LYVDEAHNYKNL
+2573 MFVDESDNYKNL
-2585 FLYTKMRNVAGLSST
+2585 FLYTKMRNVAGLSTT
-2600 DAQKSSDMLLK
+2600 DAQKSSDMFSK
-2611 CRYIDEITDSRGVVF
+2611 CRYMDELTGGRGVVF

-2640 TMMRYLQHD
+2640 TIQRYLQHD
-2649 AIRGKGLAHFDCWAS
+2649 RLQEMGMGHFDCWAS
-2664 TFGETQTAI
+2664 RFGETTTAL

-2694 PELMTLF
+2694 PELMNLF
-2701 KEAADIKTSDQLNL
+2701 KEVADIKTADQLHL
-2715 PTPTPIYHNEV
+2715 PTPEV
-2726 AQPTEIQKQMVQEL
+2726 AYHTIATKPTQIQQDMVKAL
-2740 SERAARV
+2740 SERASKV
-2747 HAQLVDP
+2747 HSGAVSPDV
-2754 GTDNMLKITSDG
+2754 DNMLKITSDG

-2815 STPKTTPSQR
+2815 STPKSTPSQR

-2835 SPEIHALESAISLEE
+2835 SPEIHALESAIPLEE
-2850 STETPF
+2850 SSDTPF

-2945 GNQNNLVHV
+2945 GNQNKLVHV

-3167 ERLRGVQEQLENL
+3167 ERLRSVQEQLENL

-3244 LVHGAPEKPHK
+3244 PVHGAPEKPHK

>member
-98 DTSGGENSRRPYL
+98 DTSGGENSRRLYL

-132 SGENGLA
+132 SGESGLA
-139 DQMERVAAQL
+139 DQLERVAAQL

-224 ALGTAISQSSELV
+224 ALGTAISQSSDLV
-237 LRQIEI
+237 LRQIEV

-255 RSHSHD
+255 RSESHE
-261 RADLHQERGLPDS
+261 RTDLHPQRGFSDS
-274 RPDAER
+274 RPEPDRA
-280 DAGGRETPGQ
+280 AASPAGQ
-290 VRETAQ
+290 VRQDAE
-296 ELSSGAQT
+296 ELPEGASSGAVEQPA
-304 GAVQPSGAVGEAV
+304 AVREAV
-317 SAPAGDQRDGEPEAG
+317 PPSAGDRRGGEQPAGT
-332 ADDAGADEV
+332 DDAGADEV
-341 GGRDGGAESPRP
+341 SGRDGIAESQRP
-353 DEMGGADEQPESAGG
+353 DEVGRADEHAESAGRG
-368 GDHSQR
+368 NDPHGT
-374 AGVQLTNDAP
+374 GVQLNMFDAP
-384 EAEPAQ
+384 AGAQMSFFPSEAE
-390 PPIPQ
+390 
-395 AYQLSLFPTEDEQ
+395 Q
-408 IAYIAEAESY
+408 IQSIAEAESV
-418 TPSAFSMSIP
+418 TPSAFSMFIS
-428 QADIDHILRMEGN
+428 QDDIDHILRAGGN
-441 ADYARMKIATEF
+441 ADAARMKIAAEF
-453 SKVKSVEE
+453 SKQKPLEDR
-461 IAAFLQSSFHGGNG
+461 AAFLKALYYGGNG
-475 VVTEN
+475 LITDN
-480 GRYSAWYAED
+480 GRLSAWYGDD
-490 GIHIANG
+490 GIHIATG
-497 DAARYLTSAKVVS
+497 DTSRYLRSAQVIG
-510 WQEAAERI
+510 WADAAERI
-518 GQLLEQGE
+518 EELLDGGAFATNLE
-526 YAANVELAEAPGHE
+526 VTEAPRYE
-540 RTELAQS
+540 RLGIAVDVWNLYHDFSDEAKSL
-547 IWYLRQD
+547 
-554 LSEKARA
+554 
-561 QGYLSCLSDM
+561 GYLSCLGNIHSTS
-571 RGGGFPEETARLAE
+571 FPEETE
-585 RLTDPAFREVLMD
+585 RLTDDLLNPAFRDRLLSEYKVFMD
-598 DFSQLRSDYREDRS
+598 AYRENRA
-612 LLRFHHHK
+612 LLRFHYHK
-620 PDKIEQ
+620 SQALLTRLED
-626 GLRELSLPRR
+626 LSLPRK
-636 EYRTEMAEIPAVQRF
+636 EFHSDMEAVPATGRF
-651 ITEDEIAATLTRGS
+651 ITEDEIAASLANGS
-665 NIEGSKGRIYA
+665 SFEGGKTRIYA
-676 YFKEKHS
+676 FFQTSHT
-683 PKEQADF
+683 PKENADF
-690 LRKEYGIGGHSHA
+690 LKKEYGIGGHTHA
-703 VSGASHSGED
+703 VSRESGSYED
-713 HSGKGVSLKKQD
+713 HGSKGITLKKAGCAD
-725 CPEIQLNWANVAK
+725 VRMNWNKVAS
-738 RISELIRK
+738 RISELIRLNRYFTP
-746 DRFLTLEEKARF
+746 DEQALYDKAQAQDVVRY
-758 EQLQRQTAARSAAWN
+758 TAYDS
-773 DYNAVKEAHPDNLV
+773 YNAIKEAHPDDIV

-794 FELYGEDAKQAAG
+794 FEIYGEDAKQAAE
-807 LLDMNLTSRSIPG
+807 LLDLNLTTREIPG

-895 EQVQPTVQELFERYR
+895 EQPPQPTVRELFDGYK
-910 LSVGNAL
+910 LTVGNAL
-917 VADDAFLNACRNSD
+917 SKDTAFVNACRNSD

-938 GAAAIRRIVTE
+938 GADAIRRIVTA
-949 SGDLQLTRL
+949 SDDLQLVRL

-969 HQELLDE
+969 HQELLEE
-976 LYPTLATTITPSPY
+976 LYPTLATTVTPSPY

-995 DIDAALQSWN
+995 DIDAALQKWN
-1005 GKIES
+1005 GNPQS
-1010 KQAVV
+1010 KQAVE
-1015 RYMAQHGRERE
+1015 RYMERHGREKD
-1026 TAAWLAREYG
+1026 TALWLAQEYG
-1036 LKDTSKPLQIS
+1036 AGDTSQPLQIS
-1047 VGNSEPVT
+1047 VGNSEPVM
-1055 LSWAKVQRRIALLIR
+1055 LSWAKVQRRIAQLIR
-1070 EDKFFTEQE
+1070 EDQFLTEQE
-1079 KSLLENNPDYRLLGR
+1079 KDVLEHNPDYRLLDR

-1136 EWLTKEM
+1136 EWLTKEA

-1163 ENSFDEKRDYQ
+1163 ENGFDEKLDYQ

-1180 KAAQGYVNGTME
+1180 KAAQGYVDGTME

-1203 YDQQA
+1203 YDL
-1208 RKYLRIYGD
+1208 RENRYLSIFGN
-1217 YPDERAHAEVA
+1217 YPDEKAQAQVE
-1228 GREPTAETII
+1228 GREPPT
-1238 PADRFHVVSLDRG
+1238 V
-1251 FRTLYAV
+1251 
-1258 WDDENNG
+1258 
-1265 YHVDAD
+1265 
-1271 GVTEEFTSEW
+1271 
-1281 QAEAYRLELQGQAEQ
+1281 LEQ
-1296 ALMERAKGLIS
+1296 
-1307 DFCRSEYGSE
+1307 
-1317 ADFGDPAKIGVAYT
+1317 
-1331 TVTDDEIPIQV
+1331 
-1342 NIDLVN
+1342 
-1348 YRLERYLDD
+1348 
-1357 EHLETRQY
+1357 
-1365 GSLQELIANE
+1365 
-1375 LENLDFSD
+1375 
-1383 LIHVS
+1383 
-1388 DEDVEQHRW
+1388 
-1397 HEPEEAVVE
+1397 E
-1406 APETAPV
+1406 APVSIVHDPLAP
-1413 PQKDKF
+1413 
-1419 PYSVGDTVYLENGKP
+1419 PYKSGDTVYLDGKP
-1434 YIIESIGVF
+1434 FEITEVGLFDVHLRDPSQAYPIFRVESKERLPALLRRDERNAHLFTPEAPAREQPQPV
-1443 DITLSDPTLFYP
+1443 TKPVAFYP
-1455 ISRAESRES
+1455 A
-1464 FARLMERYPQ
+1464 
-1474 PEKTAAENTAVPE
+1474 EKT
-1487 KEPNHT
+1487 H
-1493 YTEETVAVYPGDK
+1493 
-1506 NNLPYDVEIRT
+1506 LPYDIEIQT
-1517 LRFDEPEHDPPSA
+1517 LHIPEPEHDPPSA

-1537 PAMSEEE
+1537 PTMSEEE
-1544 ALLLEQEGRAAL
+1544 ALILEQEGRAAL

-1572 AEIDEPPTHRHAV
+1572 AEIDEPPAHRPAV
-1585 SISIDGEW
+1585 SIPIDGEW
-1593 QGFPSADAAE
+1593 QDFPSVAAAE

-1608 DFKAASHRNA
+1608 DFKAESHRNA

-1639 NMAAIHLLKELE
+1639 NMAAIHLLQELE

-1672 GLADAFDESKD
+1672 GLADAFDENKP
-1683 NWKAEFAELYAALS
+1683 NWSDEFAELYATLS

-1717 VIRAIYD
+1717 VIKAIYE
-1724 AVENMGFQTGN
+1724 AVGNMGFQTGN

-1743 GNFFGML
+1743 GNFFGLL
-1750 PESMKSSRLYG
+1750 PEQMQGSKLYG

-1776 PQADITVAGFE
+1776 PKADITIAGFE

-1809 SDRAFDKLG
+1809 DDRAYNKLG
-1818 FSIHNYFFAK
+1818 FSIHDYFFAK
-1828 ALDQVRPGGVV
+1828 TLDQVRLGGVI

-1846 TMDAKDSAARKYIAQ
+1846 TMDKQSPEVRRYITQ
-1861 RADFL
+1861 RAELL

-1875 FRANAGTDVVSDII
+1875 FRANAGTDVVSDIL

-1902 DWVHTG
+1902 DWVHLG
-1908 IWRNPGAN
+1908 QNE
-1916 ADGFA
+1916 DGFA
-1921 INQYFIDHPEMILGR
+1921 INRYFVDHPEMILGR
-1936 QTSESTQYGRQDF
+1936 QTSESTQYGKQDF
-1949 TVAPIEGADLAEQL
+1949 TVVPIEGLALADQL
-1963 SGAIRNIR
+1963 HDAVKNIR
-1971 GTYAEA
+1971 GTYQEA
-1977 ELPDLG
+1977 ELPELG
-1983 EDETIVET
+1983 EGEQIDTSI
-1991 VPADPNVRNFSY
+1991 PADPNVKNYSY
-2003 TVVDGELYYRQN
+2003 TVVGGEVYYREN
-2015 SIMTK
+2015 SRMVK
-2020 PDFNATAK
+2020 PELNATAA
-2028 ERAKGMVELRDCV
+2028 ERVKGMVALRDCV
-2041 QKLIS
+2041 NELIAL
-2046 QQMDGFI
+2046 QMDEYSAESRI
-2053 SDETIRQTQA
+2053 QEAQT
-2063 ELNTL
+2063 ELNRL
-2068 YDGFTAKHGLIN
+2068 YDAFSAKHGLIN
-2080 SRANALA
+2080 DRANRLA
-2087 FAEDSS
+2087 FSDDSS
-2093 YYLLCSLEEL
+2093 YYLLCSLEVL
-2103 DEDKNLKRKADMFT
+2103 DDDGKLERKADMFHK
-2117 RRTIRAHEAVTS
+2117 RTIKQQRSVDS
-2129 VDTASEALAL
+2129 VDTASEALAVC
-2139 SISEKACV
+2139 IGEKACV
-2147 DMEYMSKLTG
+2147 DLDFMASLMGGSEKIPQIVEDLK
-2157 RSQDELINEL
+2157 
-2167 NGVIFLDPVR
+2167 GVIYKEPNSGPFDLEDG
-2177 GEWQTADEYLSGNVR
+2177 GEHWAKGWQTADEYLSGNVR
-2192 QKLREAEQAA
+2192 QKLRTAQRVAARDPFFAGNVDALIAA
-2202 QDSPGYL
+2202 QPK
-2209 PNVEALR
+2209 
-2216 QAQPRDLD
+2216 DLE

-2236 IDPSYIREFM
+2236 LDKKYIEQFM
-2246 WETFET
+2246 YETFET
-2252 PFYQQRMIDVT
+2252 PRYLRGQIEISYVP
-2263 YSAFTA
+2263 YTA
-2269 EWNIRNK
+2269 EWQ
-2276 NAVSYS
+2276 VSRKSMVRY
-2282 NIAAYMT
+2282 NDVAAFTT
-2289 YGTERANAYKILED
+2289 YGTDRASAYRLLEEA
-2303 TLNLRDV
+2303 LNLRDI
-2310 RIYDTKHDAD
+2310 RIYDTIEDAD
-2320 GRERRVLNSKET
+2320 GRERRVLNAKET
-2332 TLAQQKQQAIRD
+2332 TLAAQKQQLIRD
-2344 AFRDWIWRNPD
+2344 AFKDWIWKDPE
-2355 RRHTLVARY
+2355 RRETLVRQY
-2364 NELFNSTRPREYDGS
+2364 NEEMNSTRPREYDGS
-2379 HITFAGMNPEIRL
+2379 HIVFSGMNPEITL
-2392 REHQLNA
+2392 REHQKNA
-2399 VAHVLYGGNT
+2399 IAHVLYGGNT

-2418 KTFEMVAAAMES
+2418 KTFEMVASAMES
-2430 KRLGLCHKSLFVVPN
+2430 KRLGLCQKSIFVVPN
-2445 HLTEQWSGEF
+2445 HLTEQWASEF
-2455 LRLYPSANILVATKK
+2455 LRLYPSANILVTTKK
-2470 DFEPKNRKK
+2470 DFETHNRKK
-2479 FCARIATGEYDAVII
+2479 FCARIATGDYDAVII
-2494 GHSQFEKIP
+2494 GHSQFERIP
-2503 VSMERQQRLLAE
+2503 ISPERQERLLHQ
-2515 QIFEVEEGLRE
+2515 QIEEITDGIQDTKLAGGN
-2526 LKSQRAE
+2526 S
-2533 RFTIKSLER
+2533 FTIKSLER
-2542 TKRGLEAKLK
+2542 MKKGLEARLK
-2552 KLQDSSRKDDV
+2552 KLQASDRKDDV
-2563 VTFEQLGVDR
+2563 IYFEQLGVDR
-2573 LYVDEAHNYKNL
+2573 MFVDESDNYKNL
-2585 FLYTKMRNVAGLSST
+2585 FLYTKMRNVAGLSTT
-2600 DAQKSSDMLLK
+2600 DAQKSSDMFSK
-2611 CRYIDEITDSRGVVF
+2611 CRYMDELTGGRGVVF

-2640 TMMRYLQHD
+2640 TIQRYLQHD
-2649 AIRGKGLAHFDCWAS
+2649 RLQEMGMGHFDCWAS
-2664 TFGETQTAI
+2664 RFGETTTAL

-2694 PELMTLF
+2694 PELMNLF
-2701 KEAADIKTSDQLNL
+2701 KEVADIKTADQLHL
-2715 PTPTPIYHNEV
+2715 PTPEV
-2726 AQPTEIQKQMVQEL
+2726 AYHTIAIKPTQIQQDMVKAL
-2740 SERAARV
+2740 SERASKV
-2747 HAQLVDP
+2747 HSGAVSPDV
-2754 GTDNMLKITSDG
+2754 DNMLKITSDG

-2835 SPEIHALESAISLEE
+2835 NPEIRALESAISLEE

-2883 TEVKKREL
+2883 TEVRKREL

-2945 GNQNNLVHV
+2945 GNQNKLVHV

-3167 ERLRGVQEQLENL
+3167 ERLRSVQEQLENL

-3244 LVHGAPEKPHK
+3244 PVHGAPEKPHK